1 MSTQIAF
8 TGPLAITPRYRTRVW
23 GGTTLA
29 SRFGRQAPAE
39 LLSGKDPIGE
49 SWELCDFPAGT
60 PDDGSARSVA
70 GSGAFTGQ
78 TLAKLRQAHGRELMG
93 DLAVNPT
100 TGGFPLLL
108 KYLDANAAL
117 SVQVHP
123 SPEYAAAHPQ
133 AHLKSE
139 AWFIVDCKPGAVI
152 YKGLKPGVSAKDLR
166 AALALNTDAA
176 VVPLM
181 ETIAVAPG
189 DCHYLPSGTC
199 HALGAGILVAE
210 VQTPSDTTFRVYDWG
225 RIGRE
230 LHVEQALACID
241 FSGKPLPRAARATQG
256 PGRALVVDCAFFKT
270 DHVRLAAGETL
281 AAKDEGRPVAWMV
294 LSGAVT
300 AADGQ
305 TFKAGDTLLWP
316 ALCASRHTQA
326 GAQGA
331 ALLETYF
338 PR

>member
-1 MSTQIAF
+1 MPTLTSA
-8 TGPLAITPRYRTRVW
+8 LAITPRYRARVW
-23 GGTTLA
+23 GGTSLA
-29 SRFGRQAPAE
+29 SRFGRTLPVE
-39 LLSGKDPIGE
+39 KDPIGE
-49 SWELCDFPAGT
+49 SWELCDFPAGS
-60 PDDGSARSVA
+60 PDDGSARSAVA
-70 GSGAFTGQ
+70 AGPFAGQ
-78 TLAKLRQAHGRELMG
+78 TLAQLRLSHGAGLMG
-93 DLAVNPT
+93 DLPVNPA

-139 AWFIVDCKPGAVI
+139 AWFIVDCQPGAVI
-152 YKGLKPGVSAKDLR
+152 YKGLKPGVTAKDLR
-166 AALALNTDAA
+166 AALATNTDAA

-181 ETIAVAPG
+181 ETIPVRPG

-225 RIGRE
+225 RVGRE

-241 FSGKPLPRAARATQG
+241 FSGQPLPPKAQATPLPGTAR
-256 PGRALVVDCAFFKT
+256 VVDCDFFKS
-270 DHVRLAAGETL
+270 DHHRLGAHQTL
-281 AAKDEGRPVAWMV
+281 QAPQDGRPVAWMV
-294 LSGAVT
+294 LAGT
-300 AADGQ
+300 LTTADGHLSNV
-305 TFKAGDTLLWP
+305 GDTLLWP
-316 ALCASRHTQA
+316 AAADRRTGVA
-326 GAQGA
+326 GASGA
-331 ALLETYF
+331 AVLETHF